1 MTLWEMLDRTKYW
14 QKVLIYETNSRGQ
27 NMPVFC
33 GLVNEARRDGDN
45 VWDYLPCEV
54 ELFDCSTGIL
64 DIRVRTENYDRP
76 FEEFYSNSDNWG
88 KEKSK
93 RPWRWEIEIEEEKA
107 LAVRQETIN
116 A

>member
-27 NMPVFC
+27 NMPVFF
-33 GLVNEARRDGDN
+33 GLVNEARRDADRT
-45 VWDYLPCEV
+45 WDYLPCEV
-54 ELFDCSTGIL
+54 EMFDCSTGIL

-76 FEEFYSNSDNWG
+76 FEEFYSNSDSWG

-93 RPWRWEIEIEEEKA
+93 RPWRWEIEIEQEKEGGS
-107 LAVRQETIN
+107 QDG
-116 A
+116 